1 MDADLLGL
9 KKSRLAS
16 SQSAAKGSGKEELP
30 SNSKPAGMFTASGKG
45 QWDIVLRSREALGVW
60 EVFRRKL
67 SCAVG
72 FLCLGWRGQELTMY
86 VSVYGGGEGDKLS
99 FLPS

>member
-45 QWDIVLRSREALGVW
+45 EWDIVP
-60 EVFRRKL
+60 
-67 SCAVG
+67 
-72 FLCLGWRGQELTMY
+72 QI
-86 VSVYGGGEGDKLS
+86 
-99 FLPS
+99 